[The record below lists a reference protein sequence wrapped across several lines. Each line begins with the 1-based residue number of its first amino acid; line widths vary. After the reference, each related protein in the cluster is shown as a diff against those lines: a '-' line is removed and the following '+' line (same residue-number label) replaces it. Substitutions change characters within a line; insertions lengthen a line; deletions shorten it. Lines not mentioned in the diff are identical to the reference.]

1 MNIYVMTDA
10 EGLCGIFDKEQVNSD
25 GSRYNECREY
35 MTREVNVVVE
45 VLKEAGADRI
55 YVRDAHGGGNNVIWD
70 KLSDKAYRYI
80 IGNTGKDR
88 FIGIDDC
95 DGVILLGYHA
105 MAGTR
110 GAVLE
115 HSMSSARIQN
125 YWINGMPAG
134 EIAID
139 SGIAGDFNKPV
150 IMVTGDDYAC
160 REAKKLLPWTVTCE
174 VKKSTALYGVMISP
188 MKQAYALLAEKTKEA
203 YGKLKSM
210 KPLVYD
216 KPITFRVE
224 VVERNAVPNPYAK
237 PYLKIIDG
245 RTYEVTADT
254 MEEALFRHY

>member
-45 VLKEAGADRI
+45 ALKEAGADRI

-88 FIGIDDC
+88 FIGIEDC

-110 GAVLE
+110 GF
-115 HSMSSARIQN
+115 RI
-125 YWINGMPAG
+125 
-134 EIAID
+134 
-139 SGIAGDFNKPV
+139 
-150 IMVTGDDYAC
+150 TG
-160 REAKKLLPWTVTCE
+160 
-174 VKKSTALYGVMISP
+174 
-188 MKQAYALLAEKTKEA
+188 
-203 YGKLKSM
+203 
-210 KPLVYD
+210 
-216 KPITFRVE
+216 
-224 VVERNAVPNPYAK
+224 
-237 PYLKIIDG
+237 
-245 RTYEVTADT
+245 
-254 MEEALFRHY
+254 